1 MTITLDPSLVAAR
14 ARGMREGGF
23 WLDRT
28 VDSYLAAHI
37 ASQPEKTAVISY
49 RTGGGAPRRL
59 SYRELGRRVDVAAG
73 TLRRWGVGRGDVVSV
88 QLPNGWEFVVVALAC
103 IRLGAAAHPM
113 VPILREREVRYMVGF
128 CDAKVLVVPQLF
140 RGFDHA
146 AMARGLLETL
156 PQLER
161 VVVVDG
167 EGADGFEQSLL
178 GGSSTDIGAGTDVV
192 RYDPAAPALLPD
204 DLLVLM
210 YTSGTTGEPKGVMH
224 TSNTVNGNVLRF
236 AEGLGLNGDD
246 VFFGATPVGHMTGY
260 GIFVLLPMMLGNT
273 LVLQDIHDPHAGVR
287 IMQAEGVSFSA
298 GATPFLADLC
308 EAALAGGIR
317 PDRLRRFY
325 CAGAPIPP
333 ALVQRARRELK
344 LTTSSVW
351 GMTEVIAGTMTAPE
365 DDERA
370 WTTDGR
376 ALPGL
381 EVKIV
386 DDAGRELPRDMSGM
400 SGTGRLMVRGASM
413 FCGYLKRPDLYTV
426 DADGWFDSGDLARMN
441 DEGYIRITGRTK
453 ELLIRGGENVPV
465 IEIENLLMQHPG
477 IASVAIVGFPDARLG
492 ERGCA
497 FVVPRA
503 GHEVDLASIQ
513 AYLEQA
519 KVAKP
524 FWPERVETIAALPH
538 TASGKVQRFVL
549 KQLAAKYA
557 IA

>member
-1 MTITLDPSLVAAR
+1 MPITIVPELLAAR
-14 ARGMREGGF
+14 ARGMREAGH

-28 VDSYLAAHI
+28 VDSYLAGHI
-37 ASQPEKTAVISY
+37 ARQPDKAAVIVH
-49 RTGGGAPRRL
+49 RADGRPPHRL
-59 SYRELGRRVDVAAG
+59 SYRELGQMVDVAAG
-73 TLRRWGVGRGDVVSV
+73 TLRRWGVGRGDVVSI
-88 QLPNGWEFVVVALAC
+88 QLPNWWEFVVVALAC
-103 IRLGAAAHPM
+103 IRVGAAANPM
-113 VPILREREVRYMVGF
+113 VPILREREVRFMVGF
-128 CDAKVLVVPQLF
+128 CEAKVLVVPQVF

-146 AMARGLLETL
+146 AMARGLLGTL
-156 PQLER
+156 PHLQQ

-167 EGADGFEQSLL
+167 EGDDGFAHALL
-178 GGSSTDIGAGTDVV
+178 GGDEVV
-192 RYDPAAPALLPD
+192 RYDPAAPELLPD

-210 YTSGTTGEPKGVMH
+210 YTSGTTGEPQGVMH

-236 AEGLGLNGDD
+236 AAELGLDGDD
-246 VFFGATPVGHMTGY
+246 VFFAATPVGHMTGY

-273 LVLQDIHDPHAGVR
+273 LVLQDIHDPYAGLR
-287 IMQAEGVSFSA
+287 IMEAEGVTFSA

-308 EAALAGGIR
+308 DAAIADGIR
-317 PDRLRRFY
+317 PARLRRFY

-351 GMTEVIAGTMTAPE
+351 GMTEVIAGTMTEPE
-365 DDERA
+365 KDEKA

-381 EVKIV
+381 EVKVV
-386 DDAGRELPRDMSGM
+386 DDSRQEVARGQ
-400 SGTGRLMVRGASM
+400 TGRLLVRGASM
-413 FCGYLKRPDLYTV
+413 FCGYLKRPDLYAV
-426 DADGWFDSGDLARMN
+426 DAEGWFDSGDLARM
-441 DEGYIRITGRTK
+441 DAEGYIRITGRTK

-503 GHEVDLASIQ
+503 GHEVDLPAIQ
-513 AYLEQA
+513 AYLAQA
-519 KVAKP
+519 QVAKP
-524 FWPERVETIAALPH
+524 FWPERVETIAELPH

-549 KQLAAKYA
+549 KQLAAKYT
-557 IA
+557 ID

>member
-28 VDSYLAAHI
+28 VDSFLGGHI
-37 ASQPEKTAVISY
+37 ARQGDKTAVVGY
-49 RTGGGAPRRL
+49 RADGRTPRRL
-59 SYRELGRRVDVAAG
+59 SYRELGRMVDVAAG
-73 TLRRWGVGRGDVVSV
+73 TLRRWGVGRGDVVSI
-88 QLPNGWEFVVVALAC
+88 QLPNWWEFVVVALAC
-103 IRLGAAAHPM
+103 IRLGAAANPM
-113 VPILREREVRYMVGF
+113 VPILREREVRYMVDF
-128 CDAKVLVVPQLF
+128 CDAKVLVVPEVF

-146 AMARGLLETL
+146 TMARGLLEAL
-156 PQLER
+156 PHLEH

-167 EGADGFEQSLL
+167 TGADGFERSLL
-178 GGSSTDIGAGTDVV
+178 GGDATVP
-192 RYDPAAPALLPD
+192 YDPATPALLPD
-204 DLLVLM
+204 DLVVLM

-236 AEGLGLNGDD
+236 AEGLGLDGND
-246 VFFGATPVGHMTGY
+246 VFFAATPVGHMTGY
-260 GIFVLLPMMLGNT
+260 GIFVLLPTMLGNT

-287 IMQAEGVSFSA
+287 IMEAEGVTFSA

-308 EAALAGGIR
+308 EAAISDGIR
-317 PDRLRRFY
+317 PSKLRRFY

-333 ALVQRARRELK
+333 ALVQRARRELR

-351 GMTEVIAGTMTAPE
+351 GMTEVIAGTMTEPE
-365 DDERA
+365 EDEKA

-381 EVKIV
+381 EVKVV
-386 DDAGRELPRDMSGM
+386 DDDHRELPRGE
-400 SGTGRLMVRGASM
+400 TGRLLVRGASM
-413 FCGYLKRPDLYTV
+413 FCGYLKRPELYTV

-465 IEIENLLMQHPG
+465 IEIENLLMQHPK
-477 IASVAIVGFPDARLG
+477 IAAVAIVGFPDARLG

-497 FVVPRA
+497 FVVPRL
-503 GHEVDLASIQ
+503 GQQVDLASLQ

-524 FWPERVETIAALPH
+524 FWPERVETIDALPH
-538 TASGKVQRFVL
+538 TASGKVQRYVL

>member
-1 MTITLDPSLVAAR
+1 MTISLDPSLVAAR

-23 WLDRT
+23 WIDRT
-28 VDSYLAAHI
+28 VDSYLAGHI
-37 ASQPEKTAVISY
+37 ARQPDKTAVIGY
-49 RTGGGAPRRL
+49 RADGGTPRRL
-59 SYRELGRRVDVAAG
+59 SYRELGRMVELAAG
-73 TLRRWGVGRGDVVSV
+73 TLRRWGVGRGDVVSI
-88 QLPNGWEFVVVALAC
+88 QLPNWWEFAVVALAC
-103 IRLGAAAHPM
+103 IRLGAAANPM

-128 CDAKVLVVPQLF
+128 CDAKVLVVPKVF

-146 AMARGLLETL
+146 AMARGLLESL
-156 PQLER
+156 PQLNR
-161 VVVVDG
+161 IVVVDG
-167 EGADGFEQSLL
+167 DGADGFEQSLL
-178 GGSSTDIGAGTDVV
+178 GGDDVV
-192 RYDPAAPALLPD
+192 RLDPAAPALRPD

-246 VFFGATPVGHMTGY
+246 VFFAATPVGHMTGY

-287 IMQAEGVSFSA
+287 IMEAEGVTFSA

-308 EAALAGGIR
+308 EAAIADGIR
-317 PDRLRRFY
+317 PSKLRRFY

-351 GMTEVIAGTMTAPE
+351 GMTEVIAGTMTEPE
-365 DDERA
+365 EDEKA

-381 EVKIV
+381 EVKV
-386 DDAGRELPRDMSGM
+386 VEDGGRELSRGEI
-400 SGTGRLMVRGASM
+400 GRLMVRGASM
-413 FCGYLKRPDLYTV
+413 FCGYLKRPELYTV

-465 IEIENLLMQHPG
+465 IEIENLLLQHPA
-477 IASVAIVGFPDARLG
+477 IAAVAIVGFPDARLG
-492 ERGCA
+492 ERACA
-497 FVVPRA
+497 FVVPRP
-503 GHEVDLASIQ
+503 GQTVDLSAVQ
-513 AYLEQA
+513 AYLSEM

-524 FWPERVETIAALPH
+524 FWPERVETIAELPH

-549 KQLAAKYA
+549 KQIAAKYA

>member
-1 MTITLDPSLVAAR
+1 MTITLDPLLVAAR

-28 VDSYLAAHI
+28 VDSYLAGHI
-37 ASQPEKTAVISY
+37 DQRPGKTAVIGY
-49 RTGGGAPRRL
+49 RADGRTPRRL
-59 SYRELGRRVDVAAG
+59 SYRELGRMVDVAAG
-73 TLRRWGVGRGDVVSV
+73 TLRRWGVGRGDVVSI
-88 QLPNGWEFVVVALAC
+88 QLPNWWEFAVVALAC
-103 IRLGAAAHPM
+103 IRVGAAANPM
-113 VPILREREVRYMVGF
+113 VPILREREVRHMVGF
-128 CDAKVLVVPQLF
+128 CDAKVLVVPKVF

-146 AMARGLLETL
+146 AMARGLFETL
-156 PQLER
+156 PKLEHI
-161 VVVVDG
+161 VVVDG
-167 EGADGFEQSLL
+167 DGADGFEQSLL
-178 GGSSTDIGAGTDVV
+178 GGDDVV
-192 RYDPAAPALLPD
+192 RHDPAAPALRPD

-236 AEGLGLNGDD
+236 AEGLGLHGDD
-246 VFFGATPVGHMTGY
+246 VFFAATPVGHMTGY

-273 LVLQDIHDPHAGVR
+273 LVLQDIHDPRAGVR
-287 IMQAEGVSFSA
+287 IMEAEGVTFSA

-308 EAALAGGIR
+308 EAAITDGIR
-317 PDRLRRFY
+317 PSKLRRFY

-333 ALVQRARRELK
+333 ALVQRARHELE

-351 GMTEVIAGTMTAPE
+351 GMTEVIAGTMTEPE
-365 DDERA
+365 EDEKA

-381 EVKIV
+381 EVKVV
-386 DDAGRELPRDMSGM
+386 DDGGHELPRGE
-400 SGTGRLMVRGASM
+400 TGRLLVRGASM
-413 FCGYLKRPDLYTV
+413 FCGYLKRPELYTV
-426 DADGWFDSGDLARMN
+426 DANGWFDSGDLARMN
-441 DEGYIRITGRTK
+441 EEGYIRITGRTK

-465 IEIENLLMQHPG
+465 IEIENLLMQHPS
-477 IASVAIVGFPDARLG
+477 IAAAAIVGFPDARLG

-497 FVVPRA
+497 FVVPRP
-503 GHEVDLASIQ
+503 GHVVDLAAIQ
-513 AYLEQA
+513 VFLDGAN
-519 KVAKP
+519 VAKP
-524 FWPERVETIAALPH
+524 FWPERVESIAELPH

>member
-1 MTITLDPSLVAAR
+1 MTISLDPSLVAAR

-23 WLDRT
+23 WIDRT
-28 VDSYLAAHI
+28 VDSYLAGHI
-37 ASQPEKTAVISY
+37 ARQPDKTAVIGY
-49 RTGGGAPRRL
+49 RADGGTPRRL
-59 SYRELGRRVDVAAG
+59 SYRELGRMVELAAG
-73 TLRRWGVGRGDVVSV
+73 TLRRWGVGRGDVVSI
-88 QLPNGWEFVVVALAC
+88 QLPNWWEFAVVALAC
-103 IRLGAAAHPM
+103 IRLGAAANPM

-128 CDAKVLVVPQLF
+128 CDAKVLVVPKVF

-146 AMARGLLETL
+146 AMARGLLESL
-156 PQLER
+156 PQLNR
-161 VVVVDG
+161 IVVVDG
-167 EGADGFEQSLL
+167 DGADGFEQSLL
-178 GGSSTDIGAGTDVV
+178 GGDDVV
-192 RYDPAAPALLPD
+192 RLDPAAPALRPD

-246 VFFGATPVGHMTGY
+246 VFFAATPVGHMTGY

-287 IMQAEGVSFSA
+287 IMEAEGVTFSA

-308 EAALAGGIR
+308 EAAIADGIR
-317 PDRLRRFY
+317 PSKLRRFY

-351 GMTEVIAGTMTAPE
+351 GMTEVIAGTMTEPE
-365 DDERA
+365 EDEKA

-381 EVKIV
+381 EVKV
-386 DDAGRELPRDMSGM
+386 VEDGGRELSRGEI
-400 SGTGRLMVRGASM
+400 GRLMVRGASM
-413 FCGYLKRPDLYTV
+413 FCGYLKRPELYTV

-465 IEIENLLMQHPG
+465 IEIENLLMQHPA
-477 IASVAIVGFPDARLG
+477 IAAVAIVGFPDARLG

-497 FVVPRA
+497 FVVPRSNQK
-503 GHEVDLASIQ
+503 VDLATIQ

-519 KVAKP
+519 NVAKP
-524 FWPERVETIAALPH
+524 FWPERVETIAELPH

-549 KQLAAKYA
+549 KQIAAKYA

>member
-14 ARGMREGGF
+14 GRGMREGGF

-28 VDSYLAAHI
+28 VDSYLAGHVAREPDKI
-37 ASQPEKTAVISY
+37 AVISH
-49 RTGGGAPRRL
+49 RADGSTPRRL
-59 SYRELGRRVDVAAG
+59 SYRELGRMVDVASG
-73 TLRRWGVGRGDVVSV
+73 TLRRWGVGRGDVVSI
-88 QLPNGWEFVVVALAC
+88 QLPNWWEFVVTALAC
-103 IRLGAAAHPM
+103 IRLGAAANPM
-113 VPILREREVRYMVGF
+113 VPILREREVRNMVGF
-128 CDAKVLVVPQLF
+128 CDAKVLVVPKVF

-156 PQLER
+156 PQLEH

-167 EGADGFEQSLL
+167 EGVDGFEQSLL
-178 GGSSTDIGAGTDVV
+178 AGDDVV
-192 RYDPAAPALLPD
+192 CWDPAAPALLPD

-236 AEGLGLNGDD
+236 AEGLGLSGDD
-246 VFFGATPVGHMTGY
+246 VFFAATPVGHMTGY

-287 IMQAEGVSFSA
+287 IMEAEGVTFSA

-308 EAALAGGIR
+308 EAALSDGIR
-317 PDRLRRFY
+317 PSKLRRFY

-333 ALVQRARRELK
+333 ALVQRARRELR

-351 GMTEVIAGTMTAPE
+351 GMTEVIAGTMTEPE
-365 DDERA
+365 EDEKA

-381 EVKIV
+381 EVKVV
-386 DDAGRELPRDMSGM
+386 DDTRRELPRGE
-400 SGTGRLMVRGASM
+400 TGRLLVRGASM
-413 FCGYLKRPDLYTV
+413 FCGYLKRAELYTV

-441 DEGYIRITGRTK
+441 EEGYIRITGRTK

-465 IEIENLLMQHPG
+465 IEIENLLMQHPA
-477 IASVAIVGFPDARLG
+477 IAAVAIVGFPDARLG

-503 GHEVDLASIQ
+503 GQDVDLATIQ
-513 AYLEQA
+513 AWLEQA
-519 KVAKP
+519 NVAKP
-524 FWPERVETIAALPH
+524 FWPERVESIAELPH

>member
-23 WLDRT
+23 WIDRT
-28 VDSYLAAHI
+28 VDSFLAGHI
-37 ASQPEKTAVISY
+37 ARRPDKTAVISY
-49 RTGGGAPRRL
+49 RADGRTPRRL
-59 SYRELGRRVDVAAG
+59 NYRDFGRMVDVAAG
-73 TLRRWGVGRGDVVSV
+73 TLRRWGVGRGDVVSI
-88 QLPNGWEFVVVALAC
+88 QLPNWWEFAVVALAC
-103 IRLGAAAHPM
+103 IRVGAAANPM

-128 CDAKVLVVPQLF
+128 CDAKVLVVPKVF

-156 PQLER
+156 PKLKH

-167 EGADGFEQSLL
+167 DGADGFEQSLL
-178 GGSSTDIGAGTDVV
+178 GGDDVV
-192 RYDPAAPALLPD
+192 RYDPATPALLPD

-246 VFFGATPVGHMTGY
+246 VFFAATPVGHMTGY

-287 IMQAEGVSFSA
+287 IMEAEGVTFSA

-308 EAALAGGIR
+308 EAAIADGIR
-317 PDRLRRFY
+317 PSKLRRFY

-351 GMTEVIAGTMTAPE
+351 GMTEVIAGTMTEPE
-365 DDERA
+365 EDEKA

-376 ALPGL
+376 AVPGL
-381 EVKIV
+381 EVKVV
-386 DDAGRELPRDMSGM
+386 DDGGFELPRGE
-400 SGTGRLMVRGASM
+400 TGRLQVRGASM
-413 FCGYLKRPDLYTV
+413 FCGYLKHPELYTV
-426 DADGWFDSGDLARMN
+426 DADGWFDSGDLARMSE
-441 DEGYIRITGRTK
+441 EGYIRITGRTK

-465 IEIENLLMQHPG
+465 IEIENLLMQHPA
-477 IASVAIVGFPDARLG
+477 IASVAIVGFPDVRLG

-503 GHEVDLASIQ
+503 GHQVDLATIQ
-513 AYLEQA
+513 AYLEHA

-524 FWPERVETIAALPH
+524 FWPERVETIAELPH

>member
-1 MTITLDPSLVAAR
+1 MAITLDPLLVAAR

-28 VDSYLAAHI
+28 VDSYLAGHI
-37 ASQPEKTAVISY
+37 ARHPEKTALISY
-49 RTGGGAPRRL
+49 RADGRTPRRL
-59 SYRELGRRVDVAAG
+59 TFRELGRMVDVAAG
-73 TLRRWGVGRGDVVSV
+73 TLRRWGVGRGDVVSI
-88 QLPNGWEFVVVALAC
+88 QLPNWWEFVVIALAC
-103 IRLGAAAHPM
+103 IRVGAAANPM

-128 CDAKVLVVPQLF
+128 CDAKVLVVPKVF
-140 RGFDHA
+140 RSFDHA
-146 AMARGLLETL
+146 VMARGLLETL
-156 PQLER
+156 PQLDQ

-167 EGADGFEQSLL
+167 DGPDGFEQSLL
-178 GGSSTDIGAGTDVV
+178 GGADTVP
-192 RYDPAAPALLPD
+192 YDPAAPALLPD

-246 VFFGATPVGHMTGY
+246 VFFAATPVGHMTGY

-287 IMQAEGVSFSA
+287 IMEAQGVTFSA

-308 EAALAGGIR
+308 DAAISDGIR
-317 PDRLRRFY
+317 PSKLRRFY

-351 GMTEVIAGTMTAPE
+351 GMTEIIAGTMTEPE
-365 DDERA
+365 DDEKA

-381 EVKIV
+381 EVKVV
-386 DDAGRELPRDMSGM
+386 DDSGRELPRGQ
-400 SGTGRLMVRGASM
+400 TGRLLVRGASM
-413 FCGYLKRPDLYTV
+413 FCGYLKRPELYAV

-441 DEGYIRITGRTK
+441 DQGYIRITGRTK

-465 IEIENLLMQHPG
+465 IEIENLLMQHPA
-477 IASVAIVGFPDARLG
+477 IAGVAIVGFPDARLG

-503 GHEVDLASIQ
+503 GHQVDLPAIQ
-513 AYLEQA
+513 AWLEQA
-519 KVAKP
+519 NVAKP
-524 FWPERVETIAALPH
+524 FWPERVETIAELPH

>member
-23 WLDRT
+23 WIDRT
-28 VDSYLAAHI
+28 VDSFLAEHI
-37 ASQPEKTAVISY
+37 ARRPDKTAVISY
-49 RTGGGAPRRL
+49 RADGRTPRRL
-59 SYRELGRRVDVAAG
+59 NYRDFGRMVDVAAG
-73 TLRRWGVGRGDVVSV
+73 TLRRWGVGRGDVVSI
-88 QLPNGWEFVVVALAC
+88 QLPNWWEFAIVALAC
-103 IRLGAAAHPM
+103 IRVGAAANPM

-128 CDAKVLVVPQLF
+128 CDAKVLVVPKVF

-156 PQLER
+156 PKLKH

-167 EGADGFEQSLL
+167 DGADGFEQSLL
-178 GGSSTDIGAGTDVV
+178 GGDDVV

-224 TSNTVNGNVLRF
+224 TSNTVNGNVLGF

-246 VFFGATPVGHMTGY
+246 VFFAATPVGHMTGY

-287 IMQAEGVSFSA
+287 IMEAEGVTFSA

-308 EAALAGGIR
+308 EAAIADGIR
-317 PDRLRRFY
+317 PSKLRRFY

-351 GMTEVIAGTMTAPE
+351 GMTEVIAGTMTEPE
-365 DDERA
+365 EDEKA

-376 ALPGL
+376 AVPGL
-381 EVKIV
+381 EVKVV
-386 DDAGRELPRDMSGM
+386 DDDGFELPRGE
-400 SGTGRLMVRGASM
+400 TGRLQVRGASM
-413 FCGYLKRPDLYTV
+413 FCGYLKHPELYTV

-441 DEGYIRITGRTK
+441 EEGYIRITGRTK

-465 IEIENLLMQHPG
+465 IEIENLLMQHPA

-497 FVVPRA
+497 FVVPRS
-503 GHEVDLASIQ
+503 GHQVDLATIQ
-513 AYLEQA
+513 AYLEHA

-524 FWPERVETIAALPH
+524 FWPERVETIAELPH

>member
-1 MTITLDPSLVAAR
+1 
-14 ARGMREGGF
+14 
-23 WLDRT
+23 
-28 VDSYLAAHI
+28 
-37 ASQPEKTAVISY
+37 
-49 RTGGGAPRRL
+49 
-59 SYRELGRRVDVAAG
+59 
-73 TLRRWGVGRGDVVSV
+73 
-88 QLPNGWEFVVVALAC
+88 
-103 IRLGAAAHPM
+103 
-113 VPILREREVRYMVGF
+113 
-128 CDAKVLVVPQLF
+128 
-140 RGFDHA
+140 
-146 AMARGLLETL
+146 
-156 PQLER
+156 
-161 VVVVDG
+161 
-167 EGADGFEQSLL
+167 
-178 GGSSTDIGAGTDVV
+178 
-192 RYDPAAPALLPD
+192 
-204 DLLVLM
+204 
-210 YTSGTTGEPKGVMH
+210 
-224 TSNTVNGNVLRF
+224 
-236 AEGLGLNGDD
+236 
-246 VFFGATPVGHMTGY
+246 
-260 GIFVLLPMMLGNT
+260 
-273 LVLQDIHDPHAGVR
+273 
-287 IMQAEGVSFSA
+287 
-298 GATPFLADLC
+298 
-308 EAALAGGIR
+308 
-317 PDRLRRFY
+317 
-325 CAGAPIPP
+325 
-333 ALVQRARRELK
+333 
-344 LTTSSVW
+344 
-351 GMTEVIAGTMTAPE
+351 MTEVIAGTMTAPE

-386 DDAGRELPRDMSGM
+386 DDAGRELPRDMSG
-400 SGTGRLMVRGASM
+400 TGRLMVRGASM

-441 DEGYIRITGRTK
+441 NEGYIRITGRTK

-477 IASVAIVGFPDARLG
+477 VASVAIVGFPDARLG

>member
-1 MTITLDPSLVAAR
+1 MTITLDPKLVAER
-14 ARGMREGGF
+14 GRGMREAGF
-23 WLDRT
+23 WPDRT
-28 VDSYLAAHI
+28 VDAYLAENI
-37 ASQPEKTAVISY
+37 ARHPDRTAVISY
-49 RTGGGAPRRL
+49 RADGRTPRRF
-59 SYRELGRRVDVAAG
+59 SYAELGRRVDLAAG
-73 TLRRWGVGRGDVVSV
+73 ALRERGVGRGDVVSI
-88 QLPNGWEFVVVALAC
+88 QLPNCWEFVVVALAC
-103 IRLGAAAHPM
+103 IRVGAAANPM

-128 CDAKVLVVPQLF
+128 CDAKVLVVPKVF

-146 AMARGLLETL
+146 AMARTLRDSLPKLEH
-156 PQLER
+156 
-161 VVVVDG
+161 VIVVD
-167 EGADGFEQSLL
+167 EDGAEGFEQALL
-178 GGSSTDIGAGTDVV
+178 GGTATLP
-192 RYDPAAPALLPD
+192 YDPAAPALLPD

-224 TSNTVNGNVLRF
+224 TSNTVNGNVLVF
-236 AEGLGLNGDD
+236 SQGLGLNGDD
-246 VFFGATPVGHMTGY
+246 VFFAATPVGHMTGY

-287 IMQAEGVSFSA
+287 IMEAEGVTFSA

-308 EAALAGGIR
+308 EAAIADGIR
-317 PDRLRRFY
+317 PSKLRRFY

-351 GMTEVIAGTMTAPE
+351 GMTEVIAGTMTEPE
-365 DDERA
+365 EDEKA

-381 EVKIV
+381 EVKV
-386 DDAGRELPRDMSGM
+386 VEDGGRELSRGEI
-400 SGTGRLMVRGASM
+400 GRLMVRGASM
-413 FCGYLKRPDLYTV
+413 FCGYLKRPELYTV

-465 IEIENLLMQHPG
+465 IEIENLLMQHPA
-477 IASVAIVGFPDARLG
+477 IAAVAIVGFPDARLG

-497 FVVPRA
+497 FVVPRSNQK
-503 GHEVDLASIQ
+503 VDLATIQ

-519 KVAKP
+519 NVAKP
-524 FWPERVETIAALPH
+524 FWPERVETIAELPH

-549 KQLAAKYA
+549 KQIAAKYA

>member
-1 MTITLDPSLVAAR
+1 MTITLDPKLVAER
-14 ARGMREGGF
+14 GRGMREAGF
-23 WLDRT
+23 WPDRT
-28 VDSYLAAHI
+28 VDAYLAENI
-37 ASQPEKTAVISY
+37 ARHPDRTAVVSY
-49 RTGGGAPRRL
+49 RADGRTPRRF
-59 SYRELGRRVDVAAG
+59 SYQELGRRVDLAAG
-73 TLRRWGVGRGDVVSV
+73 ALRERGVGRGDVVSI
-88 QLPNGWEFVVVALAC
+88 QLPNCWEFVVVALAC
-103 IRLGAAAHPM
+103 IRVGAAANPM

-128 CDAKVLVVPQLF
+128 CDAKVLVVPKVF

-146 AMARGLLETL
+146 AMARTLRDSLPKLEH
-156 PQLER
+156 
-161 VVVVDG
+161 VIVVD
-167 EGADGFEQSLL
+167 EDGAEGFEQALL
-178 GGSSTDIGAGTDVV
+178 GGKATVP
-192 RYDPAAPALLPD
+192 YDPAAPALLPD

-224 TSNTVNGNVLRF
+224 TSNTVNGNVLVF
-236 AEGLGLNGDD
+236 SKGLGLNGDD
-246 VFFGATPVGHMTGY
+246 VFFAATPVGHMTGY

-287 IMQAEGVSFSA
+287 IMEAEGVTFSA

-308 EAALAGGIR
+308 EAALSDGIR
-317 PDRLRRFY
+317 PSKLRRFY

-351 GMTEVIAGTMTAPE
+351 GMTEVIAGTMTEPE
-365 DDERA
+365 EDEKA

-381 EVKIV
+381 EVKVV
-386 DDAGRELPRDMSGM
+386 DDAGRELPRGE
-400 SGTGRLMVRGASM
+400 TGRLLVRGASM
-413 FCGYLKRPDLYTV
+413 FCGYLKRPELYTV

-441 DEGYIRITGRTK
+441 EEGYIRITGRTK

-465 IEIENLLMQHPG
+465 IEIENLLMQHPA
-477 IASVAIVGFPDARLG
+477 IANVAIVGFPDARLG

-497 FVVPRA
+497 FVVPRS
-503 GHEVDLASIQ
+503 GQKVDLAAIQ
-513 AYLEQA
+513 AYLEQEN
-519 KVAKP
+519 VAKP
-524 FWPERVETIAALPH
+524 FWPERVETIAELPH

>member
-1 MTITLDPSLVAAR
+1 MAITLDPSLLAAR

-23 WLDRT
+23 WIDRT
-28 VDSYLAAHI
+28 VDSYLAGHI
-37 ASQPEKTAVISY
+37 ARQPDKTAVIGY
-49 RTGGGAPRRL
+49 RADGGTPRRL
-59 SYRELGRRVDVAAG
+59 SYRELGRMVELAAG
-73 TLRRWGVGRGDVVSV
+73 TLRRWGVGRGDVVSI
-88 QLPNGWEFVVVALAC
+88 QLPNWWEFAVVALAC
-103 IRLGAAAHPM
+103 IRLGAAANPM

-128 CDAKVLVVPQLF
+128 CDAKVLVVPKVF

-146 AMARGLLETL
+146 AMARGLLESL
-156 PQLER
+156 PQLNR
-161 VVVVDG
+161 IVVVDG
-167 EGADGFEQSLL
+167 DGADGFEQSLL
-178 GGSSTDIGAGTDVV
+178 GGDDVV
-192 RYDPAAPALLPD
+192 RLDPAAPALRPD

-246 VFFGATPVGHMTGY
+246 VFFAATPVGHMTGY

-287 IMQAEGVSFSA
+287 IMEAEGVTFSA

-308 EAALAGGIR
+308 EAAIADGIR
-317 PDRLRRFY
+317 PSKLRRFY

-351 GMTEVIAGTMTAPE
+351 GMTEVIAGTMTEPE
-365 DDERA
+365 EDEKA

-381 EVKIV
+381 EVKV
-386 DDAGRELPRDMSGM
+386 VEDGGRELSRGEI
-400 SGTGRLMVRGASM
+400 GRLMVRGASM
-413 FCGYLKRPDLYTV
+413 FCGYLKRPELYTV

-465 IEIENLLMQHPG
+465 IEIENLLMQHPA
-477 IASVAIVGFPDARLG
+477 IAAVAIVGFPDARLG

-497 FVVPRA
+497 FVVPRSNQK
-503 GHEVDLASIQ
+503 VDLATIQ

-519 KVAKP
+519 NVAKP
-524 FWPERVETIAALPH
+524 FWPERVETIAELPH

-549 KQLAAKYA
+549 KQIAAKYA